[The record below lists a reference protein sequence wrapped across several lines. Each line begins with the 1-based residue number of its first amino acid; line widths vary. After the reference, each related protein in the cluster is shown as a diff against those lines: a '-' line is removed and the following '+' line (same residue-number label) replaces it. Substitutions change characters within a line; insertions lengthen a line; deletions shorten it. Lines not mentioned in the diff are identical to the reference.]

1 MKQRKGKISAKEIER
16 RERQSIA
23 EWERK
28 KPVLA
33 YRISVLNRQLGSWKE
48 DLKILPEGG

>member
-23 EWERK
+23 EWGK
-28 KPVLA
+28 KNPMLA
-33 YRISVLNRQLGSWKE
+33 YRMSVLNRQLGSWEE